1 MSEPHLALG
10 PGTEFD
16 RIRAVIAALGP
27 VGQGIGGDCA
37 LIPDPGGTLALSI
50 DSSVEG
56 VHFRRDWLN
65 PEEIGWRATAGA
77 LSDLAAAG
85 AAPVG
90 VLAAVTLPP
99 SASGEELVALMRG
112 VGAAAALVGGSVL
125 GGDLAR
131 GPSWSIT
138 IAVLGRAVRPV
149 TRGGARPGDRL
160 WVTGALG
167 GARAALTCL
176 EQGAPVPE
184 DARRAFAR
192 PEPRIAAGRKLAE
205 LGAHAMI
212 DLSDGLGGDARH
224 LSAASE
230 VALAID
236 LERVPVTAGA
246 RIVAEQSGTPAE
258 QFAAEGGEDY
268 ELLAA
273 LPPSFGERDAI
284 ELSHACGVPLTP
296 IGKVH
301 EGSGV
306 RFSLGRKDLA
316 LHGWDHFANRR

>member
-1 MSEPHLALG
+1 VREPHLALG
-10 PGTEFD
+10 PGTEFE

-27 VGQGIGGDCA
+27 LGQGIGGDCA
-37 LIPDPGGTLALSI
+37 LIPESSGTLALSI

-56 VHFRRDWLN
+56 VHFRRDWLT

-90 VLAAVTLPP
+90 VLAAVTLPA
-99 SASGEELVALMRG
+99 SAPGEELVALMRG
-112 VGAAAALVGGSVL
+112 VGAAAAVVGGSVL
-125 GGDLAR
+125 GGDLSR

-138 IAVLGRAVRPV
+138 IAVIGRAVSPV
-149 TRGGARPGDRL
+149 TRAGARPGDRL

-176 EQGAPVPE
+176 EQGVPVP
-184 DARRAFAR
+184 DDTRRAFAR
-192 PEPRIAAGRKLAE
+192 PEPRIAAGLKLAE

-236 LERVPVTAGA
+236 LERVPVAAGA
-246 RIVAEQSGTPAE
+246 RIVAEQSGKPAE
-258 QFAAEGGEDY
+258 QFVAEGGEDY
-268 ELLAA
+268 ELLVA
-273 LPPSFGERDAI
+273 LPPSFGERDAV
-284 ELSHACGVPLTP
+284 ELTHACGVAMTP
-296 IGKVH
+296 VGQ
-301 EGSGV
+301 V
-306 RFSLGRKDLA
+306 RTGAGARFL
-316 LHGWDHFANRR
+316 LHGAELELGGFDHFR

>member
-1 MSEPHLALG
+1 VSEPHLALG
-10 PGTEFD
+10 PGSEFE
-16 RIRAVIAALGP
+16 RIRAVLAALGP
-27 VGQGIGGDCA
+27 MGQGIGGDCA
-37 LIPDPGGTLALSI
+37 LIPGSSGTLALSI

-56 VHFRRDWLN
+56 VHFRRDWLS

-90 VLAAVTLPP
+90 VLAAVTLP
-99 SASGEELVALMRG
+99 SSTAGEELVAVMRG
-112 VGAAAALVGGSVL
+112 VGTAAALVGGSVL
-125 GGDLAR
+125 GGDLSR

-138 IAVLGRAVRPV
+138 ITVLGRAVRPV
-149 TRGGARPGDRL
+149 TRAAARPGDRL

-167 GARAALTCL
+167 GARAALTYL
-176 EQGAPVPE
+176 EQAAPVPE

-192 PEPRIAAGRKLAE
+192 PEPRIRAGLKLAE

-224 LSAASE
+224 LAAASE

-236 LERVPVTAGA
+236 LERVPVSPGA
-246 RIVAEQSGTPAE
+246 RIVAAQSGTPAE
-258 QFAAEGGEDY
+258 RFAAEGGEDY

-273 LPPSFGERDAI
+273 LPPSFGERDAV
-284 ELSHACGVPLTP
+284 ELSHACGVPLTL
-296 IGKVH
+296 IGKVR

-306 RFSLGRKDLA
+306 RFSLGRKDLP
-316 LHGWDHFANRR
+316 LHGWDHFANGR